1 MGKAIISL
9 FLVLILVG
17 SFYYWRFSRIPGVT
31 VTSWWRWP
39 FHNAEVGGQA
49 FSLHQIGLAWDLVP
63 GDAVTQAEVI
73 KTGLPAR
80 LVPEGDHL
88 HVQFI

>member
-1 MGKAIISL
+1 MGRAILYTLAS
-9 FLVLILVG
+9 LVLIG
-17 SFYYWRFSRIPGVT
+17 GFYYWRFSQIPGVT
-31 VTSWWRWP
+31 ITSWWRFPW
-39 FHNAEVGGQA
+39 HNTEVGGKA

-73 KTGLPAR
+73 KTGLPAK

-88 HVQFI
+88 HVQII